1 MNSGPR
7 TLSMIIGILGAL
19 MAAFLIIEGLHLI
32 ILGGSWFYTLAG
44 IALAASSVYMIRRN
58 ILSTWIALGLLVA
71 TALWSLAEVGTSFW
85 PSFSRLIVFL
95 CVALIATLMAP
106 WLSGPGR
113 RYFTRPVT
121 GATSGALGAIIVAF
135 LAGMF
140 RVHPTIAPQDTTH
153 PQETAS
159 TTDSD
164 QPGHDWPAYGRT
176 ASGTRYAS
184 FTQINRDNVSK
195 LRVAW
200 TYRTGDMALNG
211 AEFQG
216 TPIKIGDTVY
226 ICSPHN
232 IVSALDPDTGTEKW
246 KFDPHAQTKVWQRC
260 RGVGYWHDSTATDA
274 NAPCASRIVLTTI
287 DARLIT
293 IDARTGQAC
302 TDFGT
307 NGNVNLLTG
316 LGPTAPGSYYP
327 TAAPLVAGDIVVV
340 GGRIA
345 DNERT
350 GEPSGVVRG
359 YDVRTGAQVWAWDAT
374 NPHRGTTPL
383 AEGEIY
389 PAETPNMWGTAS
401 YDPKLNLVFFPLGN
415 QTPDFWGG
423 DRSKASDEYNDAFVA
438 VDAKTGDERWHFRTA
453 NHDLVDY
460 DATAQPILYD
470 IPDGHG
476 GTRPAIIA
484 MTKRGQIFVLD
495 RRDGTPIVPVEMRK
509 VPQDGAPEHQYLAPE
524 QPYSALSIGTERL
537 KPSDMWG
544 GTIFDQLLCRIQ
556 FASYRYEGEFTPV
569 NEKQAT
575 IIYPGY
581 YGGINWGGGAVDE
594 STGTLLVND
603 IRMAQWGKFMKQE
616 EARRSGF
623 KPSSEGEYSEQK
635 GTPWGVVRS
644 MFFSPAGLPCVKP
657 PYGTMNAI
665 DLRSGKVKWSMPL
678 GTIQDMP
685 VHGMVPGLA
694 IPLGMPTMSGPL
706 ATHTGLVFFSGT
718 LDNYVRALNTDTGE
732 VVWKARLPVASQ
744 AAPMS
749 YMSDKTGKQYIVVT
763 AGGLTRSGVD
773 KNRGDYVIAY
783 ALPSEE

>member
-159 TTDSD
+159 TADSD

-260 RGVGYWHDSTATDA
+260 RG
-274 NAPCASRIVLTTI
+274 
-287 DARLIT
+287 
-293 IDARTGQAC
+293 
-302 TDFGT
+302 
-307 NGNVNLLTG
+307 
-316 LGPTAPGSYYP
+316 
-327 TAAPLVAGDIVVV
+327 
-340 GGRIA
+340 
-345 DNERT
+345 
-350 GEPSGVVRG
+350 
-359 YDVRTGAQVWAWDAT
+359 
-374 NPHRGTTPL
+374 
-383 AEGEIY
+383 
-389 PAETPNMWGTAS
+389 
-401 YDPKLNLVFFPLGN
+401 
-415 QTPDFWGG
+415 
-423 DRSKASDEYNDAFVA
+423 
-438 VDAKTGDERWHFRTA
+438 
-453 NHDLVDY
+453 
-460 DATAQPILYD
+460 
-470 IPDGHG
+470 
-476 GTRPAIIA
+476 
-484 MTKRGQIFVLD
+484 
-495 RRDGTPIVPVEMRK
+495 
-509 VPQDGAPEHQYLAPE
+509 
-524 QPYSALSIGTERL
+524 
-537 KPSDMWG
+537 
-544 GTIFDQLLCRIQ
+544 
-556 FASYRYEGEFTPV
+556 
-569 NEKQAT
+569 
-575 IIYPGY
+575 
-581 YGGINWGGGAVDE
+581 
-594 STGTLLVND
+594 
-603 IRMAQWGKFMKQE
+603 
-616 EARRSGF
+616 
-623 KPSSEGEYSEQK
+623 
-635 GTPWGVVRS
+635 
-644 MFFSPAGLPCVKP
+644 
-657 PYGTMNAI
+657 
-665 DLRSGKVKWSMPL
+665 
-678 GTIQDMP
+678 
-685 VHGMVPGLA
+685 
-694 IPLGMPTMSGPL
+694 
-706 ATHTGLVFFSGT
+706 
-718 LDNYVRALNTDTGE
+718 
-732 VVWKARLPVASQ
+732 
-744 AAPMS
+744 
-749 YMSDKTGKQYIVVT
+749 
-763 AGGLTRSGVD
+763 
-773 KNRGDYVIAY
+773 
-783 ALPSEE
+783 

>member
-1 MNSGPR
+1 MTRLPQI
-7 TLSMIIGILGAL
+7 LSSIIAALGAL
-19 MAAFLIIEGLHLI
+19 MAAFLIYEGGRLI
-32 ILGGSWFYTLAG
+32 AFGGSWFYALSG
-44 IALAASSVYMIRRN
+44 IALAVCSFYMFRRN
-58 ILSTWIALGLLVA
+58 ILSTWIALGLLAA
-71 TALWSLAEVGTSFW
+71 TLLWSLSEVGFAFW

-95 CVALIATLMAP
+95 FVALVAILMAP

-113 RYFTRPVT
+113 KFFTRTTT
-121 GATSGALGAIIVAF
+121 GLAASGLGVVILAF
-135 LAGMF
+135 IAGMF
-140 RVHPTIAPQDTTH
+140 RVHPTIAPTDPTSS
-153 PQETAS
+153 QETAAA
-159 TTDSD
+159 TAPD
-164 QPGHDWPAYGRT
+164 QTEHDWPAYGRT
-176 ASGTRYAS
+176 TSGTRYAS
-184 FTQINRDNVSK
+184 FTQINRENVSK
-195 LRVAW
+195 LNVAW
-200 TYRTGDMALNG
+200 TYRTGDMAING

-232 IVSALDPDTGTEKW
+232 IVSAIDPDTGTEKW

-260 RGVGYWHDSTATDA
+260 RGVGYWHDSTASDE

-293 IDARTGQAC
+293 IDARTGKAC
-302 TDFGT
+302 DSFGS
-307 NGNVNLLTG
+307 NGSVNLLTG

-374 NPHRGTTPL
+374 NPRRGTTPL

-389 PAETPNMWGTAS
+389 PAETPNLWGTAS
-401 YDPKLNLVFFPLGN
+401 YDPKLDLVFFPLGN

-438 VDAKTGDERWHFRTA
+438 VDAKTGVERWHFRTA

-495 RRDGTPIVPVEMRK
+495 RRDGTPILPVEMRK
-509 VPQDGAPEHQYLAPE
+509 VPQDGAPAGQYLAPE
-524 QPYSALSIGTERL
+524 QPYSSLSIGAERL
-537 KPSDMWG
+537 KASDMWG
-544 GTIFDQLLCRIQ
+544 GTIFDQLLCRVQ

-569 NEKQAT
+569 NEKQAS

-603 IRMAQWGKFMKQE
+603 IRMIQWAKFIKQD
-616 EARRSGF
+616 EARRIGL
-623 KPSSEGEYSEQK
+623 KPSAEGEYSEQK

-644 MFFSPAGLPCVKP
+644 MFFSPLGLPCGKP

-685 VHGMVPGLA
+685 IHGFVPGVQ

-706 ATHTGLVFFSGT
+706 ATRTGLVFFAGT
-718 LDNYVRALNTDTGE
+718 LDNYIRAINTDTGE

-749 YMSDKTGKQYIVVT
+749 YVSDKTGKQYVVVT
-763 AGGLTRSGVD
+763 AGGLTRSGVN

-783 ALPSEE
+783 ALPSE